1 MFIGL
6 KIRLKYISQFQMT
19 KKNILISQFK
29 SNLMGEG
36 VIWSSTNNQLNLV
49 QISYSSPS
57 KLRLIYLIQHSV
69 KNCFVFLENLKHL
82 KIQREQIYYVIM
94 ITKWM
99 TKVMD
104 KLQRILKNHL
114 I

>member
-19 KKNILISQFK
+19 KKKFILISQFK

-36 VIWSSTNNQLNLV
+36 EIWSSTNNQLNLV
-49 QISYSSPS
+49 QISYNSPS

-69 KNCFVFLENLKHL
+69 KNCFVFFSGKCQTLEN
-82 KIQREQIYYVIM
+82 
-94 ITKWM
+94 T
-99 TKVMD
+99 T
-104 KLQRILKNHL
+104 
-114 I
+114 